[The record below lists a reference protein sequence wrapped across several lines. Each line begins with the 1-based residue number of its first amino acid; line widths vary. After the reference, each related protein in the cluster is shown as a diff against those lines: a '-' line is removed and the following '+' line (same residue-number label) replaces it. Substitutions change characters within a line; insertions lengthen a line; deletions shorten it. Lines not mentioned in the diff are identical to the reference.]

1 MTPVLALPS
10 SLGTTTELWD
20 RNVGYWSD
28 SFRLLRYNQ
37 RGRISVEQLGRDL
50 LELPVESER
59 VSICGLSL
67 GGATAMWVAANAPER
82 IDRLVL
88 ACTSA
93 RFGETGAWLER
104 AAIVR
109 EHGLEAIADDIVG
122 RWFTP
127 AAPAEVVERF
137 RQMLVDTPR
146 DKYAA
151 CCEALAHWDF
161 RDRLGEI
168 QAPTLVIAAA
178 EDRATPPE
186 HAELLVH
193 GIPDAKLVVLPDAA
207 HLANL
212 ERAEAFSSLVSE
224 HLAPVE
230 VA

>member
-1 MTPVLALPS
+1 MTPVLVLPS

-20 RNVGYWSD
+20 RNVGYLSD
-28 SFRLLRYNQ
+28 SFRLLRFNQ
-37 RGRISVEQLGRDL
+37 RGRTSVRQLGGDL
-50 LELPVESER
+50 LELVGESER

-67 GGATAMWVAANAPER
+67 GGATAMWVAANAPQR
-82 IDRLVL
+82 VDRLVL

-93 RFGETGAWLER
+93 RFGEAGPWQER
-104 AAIVR
+104 AAVVR
-109 EHGLEAIADDIVG
+109 EHGLEPIADDIVG

-127 AAPAEVVERF
+127 AAPAEVVARF
-137 RQMLVDTPR
+137 RQTLVDTPR
-146 DKYAA
+146 DEYAA

-178 EDRATPPE
+178 EDQATPPE
-186 HAELLVH
+186 HAELLANR
-193 GIPDAKLVVLPDAA
+193 IPDAKLVVLPDAA
-207 HLANL
+207 HLANV
-212 ERAEAFSSLVSE
+212 EQAEAFSKLVAE